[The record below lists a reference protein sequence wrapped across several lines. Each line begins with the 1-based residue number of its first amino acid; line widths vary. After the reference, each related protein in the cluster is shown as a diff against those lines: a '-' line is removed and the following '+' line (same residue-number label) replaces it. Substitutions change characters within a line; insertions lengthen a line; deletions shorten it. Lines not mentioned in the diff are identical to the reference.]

1 MCPAVNNKYKREYSE
16 SARKKR
22 GIKDIDKIMRR
33 YKYYLEKI
41 KLKSS
46 LHRCIHMNSR
56 KFSINVSSL
65 IVTSLEKKKKN
76 DNI

>member
-1 MCPAVNNKYKREYSE
+1 MPHSLPDQLLFQESSMCPAVNNKYKREYSE
-16 SARKKR
+16 STRKKR

-56 KFSINVSSL
+56 KFSINRR
-65 IVTSLEKKKKN
+65 
-76 DNI
+76 

>member
-1 MCPAVNNKYKREYSE
+1 MCPAVNNKYKREYNE
-16 SARKKR
+16 STRKKR

-56 KFSINVSSL
+56 KFSINVMSL
-65 IVTSLEKKKKN
+65 IVRKKKKKN